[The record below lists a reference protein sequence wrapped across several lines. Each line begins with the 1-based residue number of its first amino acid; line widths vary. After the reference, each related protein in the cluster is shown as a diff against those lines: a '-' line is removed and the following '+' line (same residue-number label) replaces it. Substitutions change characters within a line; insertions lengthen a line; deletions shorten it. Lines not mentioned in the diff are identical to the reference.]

1 MFFKYQLKIQK
12 KKKYYSGG
20 KNTINEDEIEN
31 KLLKEKLVRLKE
43 SMHIK

>member
-12 KKKYYSGG
+12 KKVLFRG

-31 KLLKEKLVRLKE
+31 KPLKEKLVRLKE